1 MIIWLL
7 NFYAIRIYV
16 HLDGANG
23 CWYSCIEWTNICLQ
37 LKYPNSIRDCAF
49 YRYLFFFGTD
59 DCCFA
64 FNIHW
69 IYQSIN
75 HSRATTKPP
84 SNIHLDEL
92 LAAVAVG
99 RLMAINR
106 KRPASSWTC
115 PEANGN
121 IRSVRVPTSNC
132 NIDYSKCGHGFVV
145 ELANYRHSRAS
156 LSKVANVSMN

>member
-1 MIIWLL
+1 MQFAYTYTWMEQMAVGIHVL
-7 NFYAIRIYV
+7 NERIYAYNWNIPIQYVIV
-16 HLDGANG
+16 HFIDI
-23 CWYSCIEWTNICLQ
+23 Y
-37 LKYPNSIRDCAF
+37 
-49 YRYLFFFGTD
+49 FFGTD